1 MPSLEGGPEKKL
13 SRNTKRSLMMRVR
26 MTISSLKSGP
36 EKKLSRNTKKILLM
50 MISSLRVKSPASLRQ
65 PARLKSRVRT
75 RRTKKILMMISVLK
89 SSPRNGP

>member
-26 MTISSLKSGP
+26 MT
-36 EKKLSRNTKKILLM
+36 SRRKMKILK
-50 MISSLRVKSPASLRQ
+50 MISSLRMKSPALSLRQ
-65 PARLKSRVRT
+65 PARLRSRVKT
-75 RRTKKILMMISVLK
+75 VRTKKILMMISVLK